1 MIVVLIMWLIMGLIM
16 WLIMWFI
23 VGLIM
28 GLIIGL
34 PGAKDCQ
41 GKRRRIGKALPTCWF
56 KHSQQIK
63 SKVIEIDEN
72 HDISEKALLITE
84 TQIQNNFQYKFPPK
98 PQKCFF
104 SAVATYKTRFSPPMI
119 LKFMSLIM
127 MRE

>member
-1 MIVVLIMWLIMGLIM
+1 MW
-16 WLIMWFI
+16 
-23 VGLIM
+23 LIM

-98 PQKCFF
+98 LPPKKKFLPLLRI
-104 SAVATYKTRFSPPMI
+104 KTRFSPPMAG
-119 LKFMSLIM
+119 F
-127 MRE
+127 

>member
-1 MIVVLIMWLIMGLIM
+1 MIVVLIM
-16 WLIMWFI
+16 
-23 VGLIM
+23 GLIM

-98 PQKCFF
+98 PPNFF
-104 SAVATYKTRFSPPMI
+104 SAIATY
-119 LKFMSLIM
+119 
-127 MRE
+127 